1 MAPDITKQ
9 IVKYSLPL
17 IIALGFSACGGG
29 GGGSDASSNNNGK
42 IQIDIDI
49 PCTTNPSA
57 NDIDTYVTLQSGDT
71 ISKSGDVT
79 IVTYH
84 DSNGNKKVCK
94 DQASTGSAYILRGS
108 VRNSVSI

>member
-1 MAPDITKQ
+1 MKKQ
-9 IVKYSLPL
+9 LLKYSLPL

-29 GGGSDASSNNNGK
+29 GGGGSDASFESGNGT

-49 PCTTNPSA
+49 QCVTNPNV
-57 NDIDTYVTLQSGDT
+57 NDIDTYITLESGDT

-84 DSNGNKKVCK
+84 DVDGNKKVCK
-94 DQASTGSAYILRGS
+94 DQNSTGTAYILR
-108 VRNSVSI
+108 